1 VAPMIYLVIFFFL
14 ITIFLL
20 FLYFLK
26 VVFLSERRFEKR
38 MKRYLEIPDQPINR
52 KQLNLFLHFQ
62 LTKKKIRKNVLSKEK
77 NNKLEIKIARSG
89 LPLKPEEFV
98 LFQWISIALFG
109 GILLLISGNIILL
122 LIGGILGFL
131 FPRWYLKKKQRE
143 RMTKFNDS
151 LPDMISTVVGSLRA
165 GFSFPQALKT
175 VSEEADSPIKEEME
189 FVLREMQYGNSLED
203 SLNSLK
209 ERMPSEDLD
218 LMIQAI
224 LIQRQVGGNLATVL
238 DKIVETIRDRTKIQ
252 RQIKTLT
259 AQGRLSGIVI
269 AIMPFVLSLVL
280 YLIEPTYIGTL
291 FVHPIGIALV
301 IAAVISGIIGFI
313 LIKKITTIEV

>member
-1 VAPMIYLVIFFFL
+1 MIYLVVFFFL
-14 ITIFLL
+14 ITIFLV

-26 VVFLSERRFEKR
+26 IVFLSDRRFEKR
-38 MKRYLEIPDQPINR
+38 MKRYLAIPNQPINR
-52 KQLNLFLHFQ
+52 KKINLFLHFQ
-62 LTKKKIRKNVLSKEK
+62 LTKNRIRKNVLTKEK
-77 NNKLEIKIARSG
+77 NNRLEIMIARSG

-98 LFQWISIALFG
+98 LFQWISTALIG
-109 GILLLISGNIILL
+109 GILLLFSGKIILM
-122 LIGGILGFL
+122 IVGGFLGFL

-175 VSEEADSPIKEEME
+175 VAEEADSPIKEEME
-189 FVLREMQYGNSLED
+189 FVLKEMQYGNSLED

-209 ERMPSEDLD
+209 DRMPSEDLD

-291 FVHPIGIALV
+291 FIHPIGIALV
-301 IAAVISGIIGFI
+301 IAALISGIIGFI
-313 LIKKITTIEV
+313 MIKKITTIEV